1 MSPHSKSINALTLC
15 LCSHCYRRTA
25 SASASTS
32 LSPEELKNR
41 LPGATHAA
49 SSSATEANAARN
61 IEQSLQLLVEAIPL
75 AGLRQA
81 WLASTQPGATMTGV
95 TGAGA
100 ARIPLIPT
108 PKDLFDIAVERA
120 EESILEL
127 LTAHKSVLGM
137 NALYKCLTM
146 IECVELYGALTPPAY
161 AHSSNPASA
170 EEAMHAML
178 SYAIA
183 LYSQSVASGAI
194 RQMAGARLQ
203 RGASCAS
210 MLSLTSDASAAHS
223 SASVAASTAAA
234 TTGRNQVVTNGQ
246 GGDGINLP
254 PLSVL
259 LGWLRLPAFS
269 AHLHKTVLTLLLEA
283 IHAHEQGGRHKFQ
296 YDVSK
301 GEVTHLPAHILKHLK
316 VELPLRLRCL
326 ASYTTIQELG
336 AGADRTRA
344 GYVRQHGAFNS
355 FQAVNLRQ
363 LFDRTAPA
371 APLPPPP
378 TAASTAASQ
387 FSLLGSM
394 SPLVSTASTVPPS
407 PYSSQTAATPVH
419 GSGIAGTEAAGRHSI
434 DDEVAALCKLST
446 PRAEAAMWALRAAQ
460 NAELQAARQAAL
472 AQAAQASAM
481 AAIGGGGSAQ
491 RNASMET
498 FGADRLASAD
508 SASSSTMSRAA
519 TQLMGGTSVRP
530 GSLTPTGADHAS
542 MGGESGNSHSK
553 VRRVVGK
560 DAPLSP
566 SVPSLSLDLVD
577 TPTASGAPR
586 EPFFPTEY
594 AKRSDTGRRS
604 PQLHRARSRSSSSEA
619 GGRLR
624 DSTADDELHS
634 GAGLSFSAFRAFHL
648 AYGKAA
654 ETGLKH
660 AQDATSGTLVRFFP
674 MLDMSKREVKD
685 ADAHF
690 RTNEVVT
697 YVLRTEYA
705 PNGTAWSQLRDH
717 AHYEEGAH
725 DPTLVRA
732 SGAGALRRFHSASSG
747 LSGGSTPQGSGTPRQ
762 GSAQKSAAFGTPAA
776 GPVVEANLAAITAA
790 KLLQL
795 PATPVESVTSA
806 PIPTATVGVTGSQ
819 KTTSAIGL
827 FTMLWCPTYAVPHAL
842 LHFLIAPLAGDIF
855 SLTSLHEAL
864 STMGIANKLVGLKH
878 VAPLFCAH
886 LARQPPEHLI
896 TEVLVKKLS
905 TFPFQRWLRDSLL
918 TFQDTLMAL
927 ESAHSRGDGGKG
939 AAPGGNSASSVAR
952 VSGEKDTSA
961 AAAGASTLPSSDEAA
976 TMELSGTSGADAQ
989 WVYTLASEIR
999 DVAASTASQADV
1011 STAAQGSDALPS
1023 YDEFIR

>member
-1 MSPHSKSINALTLC
+1 M
-15 LCSHCYRRTA
+15 
-25 SASASTS
+25 
-32 LSPEELKNR
+32 
-41 LPGATHAA
+41 PGATHAA

-81 WLASTQPGATMTGV
+81 WLATNQPGATASGV
-95 TGAGA
+95 TASGAT
-100 ARIPLIPT
+100 RIPLIPT

-120 EESILEL
+120 EESVLEL
-127 LTAHKSVLGM
+127 LTAHKGVLGM

-146 IECVELYGALTPPAY
+146 IECVELYGSMTPPAY
-161 AHSSNPASA
+161 VHSNDPASA
-170 EEAMHAML
+170 EDSMHAML

-194 RQMAGARLQ
+194 RLMAGARLQ
-203 RGASCAS
+203 RGASSAS
-210 MLSLTSDASAAHS
+210 MQSLTSDASAAHS

-234 TTGRNQVVTNGQ
+234 TTARNQVVTNGQ
-246 GGDGINLP
+246 GADGINMP
-254 PLSVL
+254 PLNVL

-269 AHLHKTVLTLLLEA
+269 AHLHKTVLTMLLEV
-283 IHAHEQGGRHKFQ
+283 IHAHEQAGRHKYQ

-326 ASYTTIQELG
+326 TAYTTIQELG
-336 AGADRTRA
+336 ASADRTRA

-407 PYSSQTAATPVH
+407 PYASQTAATPVH
-419 GSGIAGTEAAGRHSI
+419 GSGIAGADASNRHSI

-460 NAELQAARQAAL
+460 NAELQAARQSAL

-481 AAIGGGGSAQ
+481 TAIGGGGSVQ

-508 SASSSTMSRAA
+508 SASSSSMSRAA
-519 TQLMGGTSVRP
+519 TQLIGGTSVRA
-530 GSLTPTGADHAS
+530 GSLTPTSGADHAS
-542 MGGESGNSHSK
+542 MGVESGNSHSK

-566 SVPSLSLDLVD
+566 SVPSLSLDMVD
-577 TPTASGAPR
+577 TPTTSSAPR

-604 PQLHRARSRSSSSEA
+604 PQLRRTRSRSSSSEA
-619 GGRLR
+619 GDRLR

-634 GAGLSFSAFRAFHL
+634 SAGLSFSAFRAFHL

-654 ETGLKH
+654 DNSLKH
-660 AQDATSGTLVRFFP
+660 THDATSDALVRFFP
-674 MLDMSKREVKD
+674 IVDMSGREPKG

-690 RTNEVVT
+690 RTNEVVS
-697 YVLRTEYA
+697 YILHTEYA

-717 AHYEEGAH
+717 GHHEEGAY
-725 DPTLVRA
+725 DTALVRA

-776 GPVVEANLAAITAA
+776 GPVVEANQAAITAA

-806 PIPTATVGVTGSQ
+806 PLPTATGGVTGSQ
-819 KTTSAIGL
+819 KSPSPAL
-827 FTMLWCPTYAVPHAL
+827 FTMLWCPTYTIPHAL
-842 LHFLIAPLAGDIF
+842 LNFLIAPLAGDIF

-864 STMGIANKLVGLKH
+864 TTMGIANKLVGLKH
-878 VAPLFCAH
+878 IAPLFCAH
-886 LARQPPEHLI
+886 LARQQPEHLI

-905 TFPFQRWLRDSLL
+905 TFPLQRWLRDSLL
-918 TFQDTLMAL
+918 TFQDTLTAL
-927 ESAHSRGDGGKG
+927 KSAHSRGGGGRG
-939 AAPGGNSASSVAR
+939 AAPVDNSASAAAR

-961 AAAGASTLPSSDEAA
+961 ADGTGNLPSSDETAA
-976 TMELSGTSGADAQ
+976 NEPSGTSGADAQ
-989 WVYTLASEIR
+989 WAYTLASEIR
-999 DVAASTASQADV
+999 DVAASSASQADI
-1011 STAAQGSDALPS
+1011 STTAQDSEALPS

>member
-1 MSPHSKSINALTLC
+1 VVPSVC
-15 LCSHCYRRTA
+15 CRRT
-25 SASASTS
+25 ASTS

-41 LPGATHAA
+41 LPGAAHAA

-81 WLASTQPGATMTGV
+81 WLASNQPGATAAGGV

-100 ARIPLIPT
+100 ARTPLIPT

-127 LTAHKSVLGM
+127 LTAHKGVLGM

-161 AHSSNPASA
+161 VHSTNPATA
-170 EEAMHAML
+170 EESMHAVL

-183 LYSQSVASGAI
+183 LYSQSVATGAI
-194 RQMAGARLQ
+194 RLTTGTRLQ
-203 RGASCAS
+203 RGASSAS
-210 MLSLTSDASAAHS
+210 MLSLTSDVSAAHS
-223 SASVAASTAAA
+223 NAASVAAGTAA
-234 TTGRNQVVTNGQ
+234 TTTARNQVVSNGQ

-326 ASYTTIQELG
+326 AAYTTIQELG
-336 AGADRTRA
+336 ASADRTRA
-344 GYVRQHGAFNS
+344 AYVRQHGAFNS

-378 TAASTAASQ
+378 TSASTAASQ

-407 PYSSQTAATPVH
+407 PYASQTAVTPVH
-419 GSGIAGTEAAGRHSI
+419 GSGIAGADAINRHSI

-481 AAIGGGGSAQ
+481 AAIGAGGSAQ

-654 ETGLKH
+654 ETCLQH

-674 MLDMSKREVKD
+674 IMDMSKRETKD
-685 ADAHF
+685 VTAYF
-690 RTNEVVT
+690 RTNEMVS
-697 YVLRTEYA
+697 YILHTEYA
-705 PNGTAWSQLRDH
+705 PTGAAWSQLRDH
-717 AHYEEGAH
+717 AHYEDGAY
-725 DPTLVRA
+725 DTTLVRP
-732 SGAGALRRFHSASSG
+732 SGPGALRRFHSASSG

-762 GSAQKSAAFGTPAA
+762 GSAQKSVAPGLSAA
-776 GPVVEANLAAITAA
+776 GPVVEANQAAITAA

-795 PATPVESVTSA
+795 PATRVESVTSA
-806 PIPTATVGVTGSQ
+806 PLPTTTGGVTGSQ
-819 KTTSAIGL
+819 KAASPGL
-827 FTMLWCPTYAVPHAL
+827 FTMLWCPTYTVPHAL

-878 VAPLFCAH
+878 IAPLFCAH

-905 TFPFQRWLRDSLL
+905 TFPLQRWLRDSLL

-961 AAAGASTLPSSDEAA
+961 AAAGTSTLPSSDETA
-976 TMELSGTSGADAQ
+976 TMEPSGTSGADAQ

-999 DVAASTASQADV
+999 DVAASSASQADA
-1011 STAAQGSDALPS
+1011 STAAQDSDALPS